1 MSEGRL
7 ATLSIFSMKGFLGTG
22 ATFEADLNLVVQFI
36 MGVTL
41 LAGALLAKHR
51 RYRAHGIARRRC
63 FS

>member
-1 MSEGRL
+1 
-7 ATLSIFSMKGFLGTG
+7 MKGFLGTG